1 MKILLLLPLLLGFS
15 VPAIAHNEANGG
27 CGTHCDVGNTVE
39 PFVND
44 DGDAMTFGGAMGEG
58 GEGGESGD
66 AKIFGGVLRIERD

>member
-1 MKILLLLPLLLGFS
+1 MLLGFS

-27 CGTHCDVGNTVE
+27 CGTHCNIGNTVE

-58 GEGGESGD
+58 GESGERY
-66 AKIFGGVLRIERD
+66 KTFGGVLRIERD